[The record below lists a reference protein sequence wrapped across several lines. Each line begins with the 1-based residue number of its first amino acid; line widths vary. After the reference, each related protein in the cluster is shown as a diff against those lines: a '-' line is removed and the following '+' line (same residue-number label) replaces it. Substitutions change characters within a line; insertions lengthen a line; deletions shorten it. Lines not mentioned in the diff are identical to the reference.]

1 MQRKIHGE
9 RPIYENSW
17 VNLWLT
23 DVETPD
29 GNRWE
34 HHIVKLRH
42 LAVAAVANERREILM
57 MWRHRFITNAWAWE
71 LPMGLVE
78 EVETPAEAAARE
90 VLEETGWRPAHSV
103 R

>member
-1 MQRKIHGE
+1 MLWKIHGE

-34 HHIVKLRH
+34 HHVVKLRH
-42 LAVAAVANERREILM
+42 LAVAAVVNERREILM

-71 LPMGLVE
+71 LPQKQRPV
-78 EVETPAEAAARE
+78 RC
-90 VLEETGWRPAHSV
+90 WRRPAGGPARSS

>member
-1 MQRKIHGE
+1 MRWKIHGE

-34 HHIVKLRH
+34 HHVVKLRH
-42 LAVAAVANERREILM
+42 LAVAAVVNEQRDVLM
-57 MWRHRFITNAWAWE
+57 MWRHRFITDA
-71 LPMGLVE
+71 
-78 EVETPAEAAARE
+78 
-90 VLEETGWRPAHSV
+90 
-103 R
+103 